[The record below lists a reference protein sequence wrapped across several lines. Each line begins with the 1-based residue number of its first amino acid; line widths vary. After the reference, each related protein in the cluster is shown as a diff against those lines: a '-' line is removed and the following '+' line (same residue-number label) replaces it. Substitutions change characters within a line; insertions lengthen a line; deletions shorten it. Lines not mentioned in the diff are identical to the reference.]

1 MLSNFATLRLWHYAL
16 DFPTAA
22 SCLVFSCQLTK
33 DLPKWPVIK
42 KSCLL
47 WLGCLLLKNLGRVNV
62 KPLRNMIP
70 LYVFC
75 EEII

>member
-33 DLPKWPVIK
+33 DLPKWPVISK
-42 KSCLL
+42 VLSFMVRMFITEKFGKGECKTPQKYDSSLCFL
-47 WLGCLLLKNLGRVNV
+47 
-62 KPLRNMIP
+62 
-70 LYVFC
+70 
-75 EEII
+75 